1 MERTAYALFTRYLG
15 ASLQEMIMGVVHRV
29 SAVLPSRPNVLTS
42 PFRHGVEE
50 GPDRNSLAQAVAR
63 EVTAVLADLWECA
76 ERLEGSPPIPIEI
89 NPIVR
94 QAIEIARDSW
104 EKRPRWQKGSIELTF
119 EPSAEP
125 LVAEISMAFVGVLV
139 HTIENAV
146 EAMEERGQ
154 IHIRTARE
162 NGHVVISIGTPP
174 MYSSHRNRPLGL
186 GLAVVRAFATRHGGG
201 ATLSAGEDG
210 GTTLVLRLP
219 EVKVGGT
226 K

>member
-1 MERTAYALFTRYLG
+1 
-15 ASLQEMIMGVVHRV
+15 MGVVHRV
-29 SAVLPSRPNVLTS
+29 TALLPPRPNMLTS

-76 ERLEGSPPIPIEI
+76 ERLEGSPPAPIEI
-89 NPIVR
+89 NQIVR

-125 LVAEISMAFVGVLV
+125 LVSEISMAFIGVLV
-139 HTIENAV
+139 HAIENAV
-146 EAMEERGQ
+146 EAMQDGGQ

-162 NGHVVISIGTPP
+162 NGHVVISVGETGAGAAGGLPEERTPP
-174 MYSSHRNRPLGL
+174 MYSSNGDRPLGL
-186 GLAVVRAFATRHGGG
+186 GLAVVRAFATRHRGG
-201 ATLSAGEDG
+201 ATLSASEDG